1 MQIAVRGQRISGQ
14 AILVAIVASTGGF
27 LFGYDTGQ
35 ISGILIMPDFL
46 RRFATCSGV
55 NNSSSCA
62 FNTWIEGLIVAFL
75 SIGTAIG
82 ALIGAKIAEVLGR
95 RKAMSVECAVVAVG
109 TLIRKRFI
117 VFYATLD
124 SAAAKF
130 FVIIMF
136 TFLEVVSFHAWYQIG
151 IGRFVT
157 GLGIGALSAAVP
169 VYQAETAPK
178 VIRGTLTATYQLMI
192 TAGILLAALINL
204 GTHSINNSASWRI
217 TVSLNIL
224 FSIMLGTA
232 IMFCPESPRWL
243 LQQGRG
249 DEARRSIEHMYGSGP
264 DAELLIETEYR
275 DMSRVVATEQSLA
288 PVGWSD
294 IFVPRNKTL
303 YRTALGM
310 TLQMFQQLTGANY
323 FFYYGAT
330 IFQGVGLTSPY
341 VTQTILNSV
350 NFVCTFL
357 GLYVMERFGRR
368 NPLIIGG
375 IWQGCWMIVFA
386 TVGTTK
392 DPTTDKHA
400 AQVLIISGCMFIL
413 GYASTW
419 APGVWILIGETF
431 ANRTRPRQGAM
442 STFSNWVWNF
452 LLAFFT
458 TPIVQQIS
466 FKYGYIF
473 GGCNL
478 AGALIVFLFLYESSG
493 LTLEAVDVMYNDP
506 NAKPWTSGSWAPP
519 GFTDRYHFA
528 KVAQQAPG
536 DEMTMVGSGS
546 DSEGPS
552 GVTGAGKTTK
562 KAATQGVERV

>member
-1 MQIAVRGQRISGQ
+1 MQITIRNQKISGE

-35 ISGILIMPDFL
+35 ISGILIMPDFM
-46 RRFATCSGV
+46 RRFATCSDV
-55 NNSSSCA
+55 NDASTCA

-75 SIGTAIG
+75 SIGTAMG
-82 ALIGAKIAEVLGR
+82 ALMGAKIAEVLGR
-95 RKAMSVECAVVAVG
+95 RKAMSVECAVVAIG
-109 TLIRKRFI
+109 TLIQ
-117 VFYATLD
+117 
-124 SAAAKF
+124 
-130 FVIIMF
+130 
-136 TFLEVVSFHAWYQIG
+136 VVSFHAWYQVA
-151 IGRFVT
+151 IGRLVT

-169 VYQAETAPK
+169 LYQAETAPK

-192 TAGILLAALINL
+192 TFGILLAALINL
-204 GTHSINNSASWRI
+204 GTHSMKNSGSWRI

-224 FSIMLGTA
+224 FSIMLGIG

-243 LQQGRG
+243 LQQGRTEQARASITHVYG
-249 DEARRSIEHMYGSGP
+249 KGPEAEI
-264 DAELLIETEYR
+264 LIEGEFK
-275 DMSRVVATEQSLA
+275 DISRVVAEEQALS

-294 IFVPRNKTL
+294 IFVIRNKTL
-303 YRTALGM
+303 YRTLLGM

-350 NFVCTFL
+350 NFVCTFF
-357 GLYVMERFGRR
+357 GMYIMERFGRR

-419 APGVWILIGETF
+419 APGIWILIGETF

-458 TPIVQQIS
+458 TPIVNNIS
-466 FKYGYIF
+466 FKYGYVF
-473 GGCNL
+473 GGANL
-478 AGALIVFLFLYESSG
+478 AGAVIVFFFLYESSD
-493 LTLEAVDVMYNDP
+493 LTLEAVDLMYNDP
-506 NAKPWTSGSWAPP
+506 NVRPWTSGKWAPP
-519 GFTDRYHFA
+519 GYANRHDFA
-528 KVAQQAPG
+528 KVANSAPG

-546 DSEGPS
+546 DSDGPNGPKS
-552 GVTGAGKTTK
+552 NK
-562 KAATQGVERV
+562 KLVAQGIERA